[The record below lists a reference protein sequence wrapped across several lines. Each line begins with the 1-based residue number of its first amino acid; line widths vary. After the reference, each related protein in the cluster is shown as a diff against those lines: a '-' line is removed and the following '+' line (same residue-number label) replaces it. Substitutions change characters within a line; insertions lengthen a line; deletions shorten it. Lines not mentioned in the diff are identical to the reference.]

1 MQKQLTGIRMIR
13 YLMKHYNTD
22 FKGKADIF
30 NNFFPKLCTVVNNT
44 SKLPTDSLK
53 ITNNCLPTVSF
64 TKDDIAKIRNNIDP
78 NKAHGH
84 EMISIHM
91 LKMCGES
98 ILKSLELIENFPSN
112 GKKLMLSRFIKK

>member
-1 MQKQLTGIRMIR
+1 MIR
-13 YLMKHYNTD
+13 YFTKHYNTD
-22 FKGKADIF
+22 FKGKAEIF
-30 NNFFPKLCTVVNNT
+30 NNFFPKLCTVVDNT

-53 ITNNCLPTVSF
+53 ITNNSLPTISF